1 MAQTLKDVGMLETPE
16 GKKIERGGRGGREGR
31 ERKMM
36 KRERQCS
43 RGYAVKVNEGRG
55 EGDNIWAHLFV
66 YVYLGGFVSEKVER
80 TKENR
85 QS

>member
-16 GKKIERGGRGGREGR
+16 GKKIERGGREG
-31 ERKMM
+31 KMM

-43 RGYAVKVNEGRG
+43 RGYAVKVSEGRG
-55 EGDNIWAHLFV
+55 EGDNIWAHLFA